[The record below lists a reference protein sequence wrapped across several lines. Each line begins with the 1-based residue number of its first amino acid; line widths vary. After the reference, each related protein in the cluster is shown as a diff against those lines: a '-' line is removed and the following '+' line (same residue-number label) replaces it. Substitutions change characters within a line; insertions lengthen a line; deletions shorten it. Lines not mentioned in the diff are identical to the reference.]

1 MKDSG
6 DETNVERRLTLR
18 AYKLWAEMAE
28 DRPMPALRDFDADS
42 LAPFRDTSFVVGFEE
57 EDYLQPV
64 FRFIGKQILDITGE
78 ISKNSPVRGTAPGSV
93 LDRIADHYLEAVAH
107 KAPVAFD
114 AEFERDDGS
123 EVFYRGILLPLG
135 EDGETVDLLM
145 GVLSW
150 KVEETAAAAEPAIS
164 SPRQPSETGSES
176 DEIKATANCE
186 GLQARLA
193 ACRAAA
199 EDVKLHEGRSHR
211 ALYHALAETYLL
223 FEEAQDEPD
232 AYRSL
237 LRQAGLRPQRRA
249 PFTPAVRLVFGAMFE
264 KARISEYAAVLSYL
278 ARQDVA
284 AHKAVDYI
292 SDFEG
297 GLKGLVAAERAARRA
312 ERGAQAADDSQAM
325 RKRLALARA
334 MDIEEKAVVVPGDS
348 DYVLL
353 LARRRSERLVEP
365 VGVVPE
371 TDRRLESILRR
382 AARDA
387 EQETAGN
394 SELESLERQ

>member
-1 MKDSG
+1 MKDSVA
-6 DETNVERRLTLR
+6 EAEVERRLTLR
-18 AYKLWAEMAE
+18 AYQLWSKSA
-28 DRPMPALRDFDADS
+28 DGRPLPALRDFDSAD
-42 LAPFRDTSFVVGFEE
+42 LAPFRDESFVVGFEE

-64 FRFIGKQILDITGE
+64 YRFVGKKIQDMAGE
-78 ISKNSPVRGTAPGSV
+78 ISQNSPVRGTAPGSV

-107 KAPVAFD
+107 KSPVAFD

-123 EVFYRGILLPLG
+123 EVFYRGILLPLS

-150 KVEETAAAAEPAIS
+150 KVEAAAAAESVSSTPKQPPAAVT
-164 SPRQPSETGSES
+164 ETEEAGEAP
-176 DEIKATANCE
+176 EYE

-223 FEEAQDEPD
+223 FEEAQDEPQ

-249 PFTPAVRLVFGAMFE
+249 PFTPAVKLVFGAMFE
-264 KARISEYAAVLSYL
+264 KARLSEYAAVLAYL
-278 ARQDVA
+278 ARQGVA
-284 AHKAVDYI
+284 ADKAEAYI
-292 SDFEG
+292 SGFEG

-312 ERGAQAADDSQAM
+312 ERGAQAGDDSQAM
-325 RKRLALARA
+325 RKRLALVPA
-334 MDIEEKAVVVPGDS
+334 MNIEEKAVVVPGDS

-371 TDRRLESILRR
+371 TERRLESILRR
-382 AARDA
+382 SAREA
-387 EQETAGN
+387 KHETAED
-394 SELESLERQ
+394 SDDESVESQ